1 MPAAMRAFFMAQ
13 YGSKRGA
20 FVWARVEENAGL
32 RKKSPASACAEPGS
46 ARSGAEVK
54 GRLAFAKTSASM
66 GFRRA
71 DWLKRG
77 AKRTLVRERR
87 TKAKMPHKTQRSV
100 GCVRRSEDRRQK
112 SPASACAEPGSARS
126 GAKAWEIK
134 CQWHFI
140 SQTFAPER
148 ALPGSALAEAGP
160 FRQWHFI
167 SPTSAPERAL
177 PARNR
182 IEP

>member
-1 MPAAMRAFFMAQ
+1 MPKRRGCSSATIASSKTKCPQQCGHFLWLNTVPSGERSFGREWKRMQAFA
-13 YGSKRGA
+13 
-20 FVWARVEENAGL
+20 
-32 RKKSPASACAEPGS
+32 KKSPASACAEPGS

-112 SPASACAEPGSARS
+112 SPASACAESGRRPPGRESLGNKLPLAIYLWKKRRFS
-126 GAKAWEIK
+126 YFG
-134 CQWHFI
+134 
-140 SQTFAPER
+140 SQHTLMPSVR
-148 ALPGSALAEAGP
+148 
-160 FRQWHFI
+160 
-167 SPTSAPERAL
+167 
-177 PARNR
+177 
-182 IEP
+182 

>member
-1 MPAAMRAFFMAQ
+1 MPAAMRAFFVAR
-13 YGSKRGA
+13 YGFGQ
-20 FVWARVEENAGL
+20 VG
-32 RKKSPASACAEPGS
+32 

-54 GRLAFAKTSASM
+54 GRLAFAKKMSASM

-126 GAKAWEIK
+126 GAEVGEVK
-134 CQWHFI
+134 CHWQEDPASACAEPGGARSGAEVGEVKCHWHFTYGRSGAFRI
-140 SQTFAPER
+140 S
-148 ALPGSALAEAGP
+148 
-160 FRQWHFI
+160 
-167 SPTSAPERAL
+167 
-177 PARNR
+177 ARSTR
-182 IEP
+182 

>member
-1 MPAAMRAFFMAQ
+1 MALGRWAPARAQ
-13 YGSKRGA
+13 KLRGDSHSQ
-20 FVWARVEENAGL
+20 
-32 RKKSPASACAEPGS
+32 KM
-46 ARSGAEVK
+46 
-54 GRLAFAKTSASM
+54 SASM

-126 GAKAWEIK
+126 GAKVWEIK
-134 CQWHFI
+134 CHWQEDPA
-140 SQTFAPER
+140 SACAE
-148 ALPGSALAEAGP
+148 PGSARSGAEIGEVNCHWQKSPASACAEPGRRPLGRESLGNKLPLAIYLWKKRRFSYFGSQHTLMP
-160 FRQWHFI
+160 SVR
-167 SPTSAPERAL
+167 
-177 PARNR
+177 
-182 IEP
+182 